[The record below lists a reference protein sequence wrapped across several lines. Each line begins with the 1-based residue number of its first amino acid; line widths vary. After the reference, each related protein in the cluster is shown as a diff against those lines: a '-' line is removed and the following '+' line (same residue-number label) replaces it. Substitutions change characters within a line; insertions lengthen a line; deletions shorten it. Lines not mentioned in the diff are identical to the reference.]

1 MNNQNFKTMK
11 KETEVI
17 SEEKRIQEE
26 MINSIQWNIDYHEKK
41 LNEFK
46 IQKKLLLSARLT
58 I

>member
-1 MNNQNFKTMK
+1 LNNQNFKTMK

>member
-1 MNNQNFKTMK
+1 MK